1 MAIKLFNL
9 ELSGNCYKVRLL
21 LALLGLEYELV
32 PVDLMAGEHKSP
44 EFLQLNP
51 LGQIPVL
58 IDGDEIIADA
68 QAILVY
74 LARQYGDRTWLPTE
88 AESMSRIVRWLSTS
102 AGEIRQGV
110 EFARRFHLFNAQYVN
125 IEVATQQATFM
136 LQQLEQH
143 LTDKEWL
150 ELGHPTIAD
159 IAVFPYVAL
168 APDGKISLEPY
179 PNILAWCDRLK
190 QLPRF
195 IAMHG
200 ITI

>member
-32 PVDLMAGEHKSP
+32 PVDLMAGEYKSP

-58 IDGDEIIADA
+58 IDGDEIIPDA

-74 LARQYGDRTWLPTE
+74 LARQYGDRTWLPTD
-88 AESMSRIVRWLSTS
+88 AESLSRIVRWLSIT

-125 IEVATQQATFM
+125 IEVATQQANFM

-150 ELGHPTIAD
+150 ELGYPTIAD

-168 APDGKISLEPY
+168 AADGKISLEPY

-195 IAMHG
+195 VAMPG
-200 ITI
+200 ITA

>member
-88 AESMSRIVRWLSTS
+88 AESLSRIVRWLSTS

-195 IAMHG
+195 IAMPG

>member
-195 IAMHG
+195 IAMPG